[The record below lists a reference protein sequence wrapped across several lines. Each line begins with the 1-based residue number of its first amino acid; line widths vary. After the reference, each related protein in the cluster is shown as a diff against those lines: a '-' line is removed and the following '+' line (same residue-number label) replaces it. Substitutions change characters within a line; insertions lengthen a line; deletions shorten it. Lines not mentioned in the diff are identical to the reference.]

1 MNLSLRRLLLALASL
16 CPPAWLIAQASG
28 VPLHAPAYHILDRLD
43 ILTDVAT
50 PIHAEL
56 KYYSRQDVAAY
67 ALKVDTAASD
77 LSRRDRQDLQY
88 LFDDNNEW
96 LSDTSRHLRRN
107 QRPIL
112 KSFYRTPAN
121 LFEVNVPDFQMRV
134 NPLLNLQ
141 IAQEQGDPALLFQ
154 NQRGLEVR
162 GTVDR
167 KVFFHT
173 NVIESQARYP
183 GYVTDRVVEYQAV
196 PGAGTYKNY
205 NPRIV
210 DVRNAYDFNVA
221 SAYIGLHVTP
231 HVSLQLGH
239 GRHFIGNGYRSLLL
253 SDYANNGFY
262 LKLSTRVWRFHYQN
276 LFMELS
282 PISQRQTSGNE
293 KLPKKYV
300 AMHYL
305 NYKITPRLSVA
316 FFEATVFNRSRQFE
330 WQYLNPVI
338 LYRTVEGMLG
348 SPDNV
353 LIGLDGHWNLF
364 RRFQLYGQV
373 MIDEF
378 LVSAVF
384 KPEQKGW
391 WGNKFGLQA
400 GLKYMNALGVDH
412 LDLQLEFNAV
422 RPYTY
427 SHYDSLNSY
436 THFNQPLAH
445 PLLSNFKEIVG
456 IARYQP
462 TPRWLFEGRL
472 MHARTGDNTATE
484 NWGANPLLNYGSRV
498 QDYGNTVGQGT
509 AATIQLAALDI
520 SWMLY
525 HNLYIDAKVLLRK
538 KNSADDARD
547 QSTKLFGI
555 GLRMNLWNPH
565 LDF

>member
-1 MNLSLRRLLLALASL
+1 MNFPLHRCLLVVAGLWPTALL
-16 CPPAWLIAQASG
+16 VAQASG
-28 VPLHAPAYHILDRLD
+28 VPLNSPTYHILDRLD
-43 ILTDVAT
+43 ILSGVNS
-50 PIHAEL
+50 PIHPEL
-56 KYYSRQDVAAY
+56 KYFSREDVAAY
-67 ALKVDTAASD
+67 ALDVDTAATR

-96 LSDTSRHLRRN
+96 LPDSSRHLRRN
-107 QRPIL
+107 EHPVL
-112 KSFYRTPAN
+112 KTFYRTPAN
-121 LFEVNVPDFQMRV
+121 FYEVNVPDFQLRV

-141 IAQEQGDPALLFQ
+141 LGQQQDDPELLFQ
-154 NQRGLEVR
+154 NQRGLEVH
-162 GTVDR
+162 GSVD
-167 KVFFHT
+167 KKLFFFT
-173 NVIESQARYP
+173 NVVESQARYP
-183 GYVTDRVVEYQAV
+183 DYITNRIVAYQAL
-196 PGAGTYKNY
+196 PGAGFYKDY
-205 NPRIV
+205 HPRFPK
-210 DVRNAYDFNVA
+210 VRNAYDFNVA
-221 SAYIGLHVTP
+221 SAYLGLNITR

-253 SDYANNGFY
+253 SDFAPNGFY

-293 KLPKKYV
+293 KLPKKYI
-300 AMHYL
+300 ALHYL
-305 NYKITPRLSVA
+305 NYKITPRLA
-316 FFEATVFNRSRQFE
+316 LGFFEATVFNRSRQFE

-353 LIGLDGHWNLF
+353 LIGFDGHWNLL
-364 RRFQLYGQV
+364 RRLQLYGQV

-378 LVSAVF
+378 VVSQAF
-384 KPEQKGW
+384 KPDQKGW

-400 GLKYMNALGVDH
+400 GVKYMNALGVDH

-445 PLLSNFKEIVG
+445 PLLSNFKELIG

-462 TPRWLFEGRL
+462 VPRLMLEGRL
-472 MHARTGDNTATE
+472 MHAQTGDNTATE

-498 QDYGNTVGQGT
+498 QDYGNEIGQGIG
-509 AATIQLAALDI
+509 AKINLLAIDI
-520 SWMLY
+520 SYMPY
-525 HNLYIDAKVLLRK
+525 HNIYLDAKMLLRK
-538 KNSADDARD
+538 KNSEDNSLD
-547 QSTKLFGI
+547 QSTKVFSL
-555 GLRMNLWNPH
+555 GLRMNMWNSN

>member
-1 MNLSLRRLLLALASL
+1 MILFLRRLMLAAASL
-16 CPPAWLIAQASG
+16 YPFGFLAAQASG
-28 VPLHAPAYHILDRLD
+28 VPLNSPTYYILDRLD
-43 ILTDVAT
+43 ILTGIPN
-50 PIHAEL
+50 PIHPEL
-56 KYYSRQDVAAY
+56 KYFSRQDVVAY
-67 ALKVDTAASD
+67 AVKLDSQATN
-77 LSRRDRQDLQY
+77 LTPRDRADVQY

-96 LSDTSRHLRRN
+96 LPDSSRFLRRN
-107 QRPIL
+107 QRPVFRT
-112 KSFYRTPAN
+112 FYKTPAN

-141 IAQEQGDPALLFQ
+141 LAREQGDAQLLFQ
-154 NQRGLEVR
+154 NQRGLEIR

-167 KVFFHT
+167 KLFFYT
-173 NVIESQARYP
+173 SILESQARFP
-183 GYVTDRVVEYQAV
+183 GYVSSRILEYQSI
-196 PGAGTYKNY
+196 PGAGFFKNY

-221 SAYIGLHVTP
+221 SAYLGLHVTR

-282 PISQRQTSGNE
+282 PSSPRQAGGDE
-293 KLPKKYV
+293 RLPKKYV
-300 AMHYL
+300 ALHYL
-305 NYKITPRLSVA
+305 NFKVTPRLSFA

-330 WQYLNPVI
+330 FQYLNPVI

-353 LIGLDGHWNLF
+353 LIGLDGHWNLL
-364 RRFQLYGQV
+364 RRFQLYSQV
-373 MIDEF
+373 MLDEF
-378 LVSAVF
+378 SVASVV
-384 KPEQKGW
+384 KPDQKGW

-400 GLKYMNALGVDH
+400 GLKYMNAFGVDH
-412 LDLQLEFNAV
+412 LDVQLEFNAV

-427 SHYDSLNSY
+427 SHRDSLNSY

-445 PLLSNFKEIVG
+445 PLLANFKELIG

-462 TPRWLFEGRL
+462 TPRWLFVARL
-472 MHARTGDNTATE
+472 MRGRTGDDTATE
-484 NWGANPLLNYGSRV
+484 NWGTNPLLDYTSRV
-498 QDYGNTVGQGT
+498 RDYGNKIGQGVG
-509 AATIQLAALDI
+509 ATINLVGLDV

-525 HNLYIDAKVLLRK
+525 HNLYVDAKVLLRK
-538 KNSADDARD
+538 KDSVEDARD
-547 QSTKLFGI
+547 QSTKLFGV
-555 GLRMNLWNPH
+555 GLRMNIWHPN

>member
-1 MNLSLRRLLLALASL
+1 MTFSLPRLLLVAASL
-16 CPPAWLIAQASG
+16 CPTAFLVAQAPG
-28 VPLHAPAYHILDRLD
+28 VPLNSPTYHILDRLD
-43 ILTDVAT
+43 ILTEVPN
-50 PIHAEL
+50 PIHPEV
-56 KYYSRQDVAAY
+56 KYFSRQDVAAY
-67 ALKVDTAASD
+67 ALAVDTVATN

-88 LFDDNNEW
+88 IFDDNNEW
-96 LSDTSRHLRRN
+96 LPDTSRLLRRN
-107 QRPIL
+107 KHPIF

-141 IAQEQGDPALLFQ
+141 LAQEQGDPDVLFQ

-162 GTVDR
+162 GAIDN
-167 KVFFHT
+167 KVFFFT
-173 NVIESQARYP
+173 NIIESQAHYP
-183 GYVTDRVVEYQAV
+183 GYVTSRIQEYQAV
-196 PGAGTYKNY
+196 PGAGFYKDY
-205 NPRIV
+205 HPRFP

-221 SAYIGLHVTP
+221 SAYIGLHVTR

-239 GRHFIGNGYRSLLL
+239 GRHFMGNGYRSLLL

-282 PISQRQTSGNE
+282 PVSKRQTNGDE

-300 AMHYL
+300 ALHYL
-305 NYKITPRLSVA
+305 NYKITPKLSVA

-364 RRFQLYGQV
+364 RRCQLYGQV

-384 KPEQKGW
+384 KPDQKGW

-400 GLKYMNALGVDH
+400 GIKYMNALGVDH

-445 PLLSNFKEIVG
+445 PLLSNFKEIVA

-462 TPRWLFEGRL
+462 APRWTVEGRI
-472 MHARTGDNTATE
+472 MHAQTGDNTATE

-498 QDYGNTVGQGT
+498 QDYGNKIGQGV
-509 AATIQLAALDI
+509 AATIDLAALDI
-520 SWMLY
+520 SWMPY
-525 HNLYIDAKVLLRK
+525 HNLYLDAKVLLRK
-538 KNSADDARD
+538 KNSSDDSID

-555 GLRMNLWNPH
+555 GLRMNIWNSN

>member
-1 MNLSLRRLLLALASL
+1 MHVHLSRWLLLLTGL
-16 CPPAWLIAQASG
+16 CPSVVLLAQASG
-28 VPLHAPAYHILDRLD
+28 VPLNSPTYHIIDRLD
-43 ILTDVAT
+43 ILTDVAN
-50 PIHAEL
+50 PIHPEI

-67 ALKVDTAASD
+67 AQALDTAAMN
-77 LSRRDRQDLQY
+77 LSRRDRQDLLY
-88 LFDDNNEW
+88 ILNDNNEW
-96 LSDTSRHLRRN
+96 LPDSSRYRLRNR
-107 QRPIL
+107 RPIFRN
-112 KSFYRTPAN
+112 FYRSAAN
-121 LFEVNVPDFQMRV
+121 LFEVNTPDFQMRV

-141 IAQEQGDPALLFQ
+141 LAQQQDDPELLFE

-162 GTVDR
+162 GAVDG
-167 KVFFHT
+167 KVFFFT
-173 NVIESQARYP
+173 NIVESQARYAD
-183 GYVTDRVVEYQAV
+183 YVTDRILDYQAV
-196 PGAGTYKNY
+196 PGAGFYKAY
-205 NPRIV
+205 RPRFPNV
-210 DVRNAYDFNVA
+210 NNAYDFNVA
-221 SAYIGLHVTP
+221 SAYIGLHVTR

-282 PISQRQTSGNE
+282 PISQRQAGGNE
-293 KLPKKYV
+293 KLPKKYI
-300 AMHYL
+300 ALHYL

-353 LIGLDGHWNLF
+353 LIGFDGHWNLL
-364 RRFQLYGQV
+364 RRVQLYGQV

-378 LVSAVF
+378 VVSQAL
-384 KPEQKGW
+384 KPDQKGW
-391 WGNKFGLQA
+391 WGNKFALQA
-400 GLKYMNALGVDH
+400 GVKYINAFGVDH

-427 SHYDSLNSY
+427 SHYDSLNSF

-445 PLLSNFKEIVG
+445 PLLSNFQEVIG

-462 TPRWLFEGRL
+462 SPRWTVEGRM
-472 MHARTGDNTATE
+472 MHAQTGDNTATE

-498 QDYGNTVGQGT
+498 RDFGNEIGQGV
-509 AATIQLAALDI
+509 AATIDLAALNV

-525 HNLYIDAKVLLRK
+525 HNIYVDAKVLLRK
-538 KNSADDARD
+538 KNSVENARD
-547 QSTKLFGI
+547 QSTKLFGL
-555 GLRMNLWNPH
+555 GLRMNMWNAGQ
-565 LDF
+565 DF